1 MEIIKVILFDNKS
14 GGNLQLG
21 YLSKKLSNF
30 SNKNNSLILIKDKQI
45 KIKNV
50 LLLFKKLYELYFSN
64 EDIKIIYSD
73 PFLSFLEILPYSKNI
88 IRFVQSIDEELYN
101 NHPKLLNIFQFAL
114 NKLIKIFNSYGN
126 NSIYVCS
133 LLCSDYMKAYKRKV
147 SFIKPTLSIKEYSKP
162 NKNHGELNQIISIM
176 SNPEAKGISIL
187 NKISLDFPE
196 LKFIVITN
204 KANLKMEYPNITFK
218 KNCSRNEI
226 FKILNNAL
234 CHISCSSKESIG
246 LPMYEA
252 MACNIPSIFKLNQSN
267 LFLLKNKLLYF
278 QEYDR
283 EILNK
288 FLKICRDPYS
298 RLELICHQQEIIS
311 KNFYIDFK
319 NKY

>member
-1 MEIIKVILFDNKS
+1 ILFDNKS

-30 SNKNNSLILIKDKQI
+30 SNKNNSLILIQDKQI

-50 LLLFKKLYELYFSN
+50 LLLFKKLFELYFSN

-196 LKFIVITN
+196 LKFIVIT
-204 KANLKMEYPNITFK
+204 
-218 KNCSRNEI
+218 
-226 FKILNNAL
+226 
-234 CHISCSSKESIG
+234 
-246 LPMYEA
+246 
-252 MACNIPSIFKLNQSN
+252 
-267 LFLLKNKLLYF
+267 
-278 QEYDR
+278 
-283 EILNK
+283 
-288 FLKICRDPYS
+288 
-298 RLELICHQQEIIS
+298 
-311 KNFYIDFK
+311 
-319 NKY
+319 